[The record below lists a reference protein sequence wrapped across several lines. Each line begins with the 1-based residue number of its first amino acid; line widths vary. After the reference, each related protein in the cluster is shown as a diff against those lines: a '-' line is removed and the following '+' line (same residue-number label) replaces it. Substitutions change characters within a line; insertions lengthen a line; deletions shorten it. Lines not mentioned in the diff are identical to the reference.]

1 MSAQIGFLVLE
12 VATVASFGIPGVG
25 PFIGAGLAAFGG
37 VLRMVTSKDG
47 ATKPPSLDK
56 ALILSS
62 IDAIVKDNLGRQHA
76 NNIASVYFAYQE
88 EMNSLVWSEDDTEPP
103 SDISESRLKDLRKDL
118 RAATGLSSQLLMGIA
133 NLEDH
138 NFGLNFASGLILGQ
152 STHLQLLKILVV
164 IDSGLEK
171 ELPVDQVRKL
181 MALCER
187 YETSLGKL
195 KNAIDLSIQAEL
207 FKQVRP
213 GDRAGFTQARD
224 KLLSERYQGNPELV
238 PKATS
243 LLRAQKADWRKVLK
257 AP

>member
-1 MSAQIGFLVLE
+1 MSAQIGFLVLD
-12 VATVASFGIPGVG
+12 VATIASFGIPGVG

-47 ATKPPSLDK
+47 ATRPPSLDK
-56 ALILSS
+56 ALVLSS

-76 NNIASVYFAYQE
+76 NNIASVYFAYQA
-88 EMNSLVWSEDDTEPP
+88 EMNSLVWPEDDTEPP
-103 SDISESRLKDLRKDL
+103 DISERRLKDLRKEL
-118 RAATGLSSQLLMGIA
+118 LTATGLSSQLLMGIA

-138 NFGLNFASGLILGQ
+138 NFGLNFVSGLILGQ

-171 ELPVDQVRKL
+171 ELPVDQVKKL
-181 MALCER
+181 IGLCER

-207 FKQVRP
+207 IKQVRP

-243 LLRAQKADWRKVLK
+243 LLRGQKADWRKVLR